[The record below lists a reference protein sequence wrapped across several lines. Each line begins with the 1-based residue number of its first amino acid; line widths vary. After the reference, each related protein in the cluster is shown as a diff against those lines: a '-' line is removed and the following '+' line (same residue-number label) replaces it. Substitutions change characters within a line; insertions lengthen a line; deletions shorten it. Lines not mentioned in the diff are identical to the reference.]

1 MTWVRRLVSR
11 RQIYR
16 DLSKEIREHLEEK
29 VDELVA
35 SGMSREDAVAAARR
49 QFGNVTLAEH
59 DGRAVWR
66 WSWMEDFLSDVRYGL
81 RGLRKNPG
89 FTAIAILTLALGIG
103 ATTAIYSVT
112 YATLLA
118 PLPYPHPDRLVIVWP
133 QFQHHRVWGTSAG
146 DFLDWK
152 RQSNVF
158 EDLTAWDS
166 QSSSFNLVS
175 AGHPE
180 QVLAQRVLADDYRVM
195 GVRFLL
201 GRNFVP
207 EEGTS
212 GKEHVAI
219 LTYKL
224 WKRLGAD
231 NGIVGQQLR
240 MNGELYAVVG
250 VTAPGPLDRI
260 KFDLIVPL
268 VFKPDQ
274 INHGFHWL
282 FVMGRLKPGVTL
294 AEAQANMSV
303 VAHRI
308 AQDHPETN
316 KDWEVSVEQLQNDF
330 LPAETKVTLWL
341 LLGAVGFVLC
351 IACVNVAN
359 LLLARSSVRQREVAV
374 RVSLGATRQR
384 IFAQFL
390 TESLVLALA
399 GGALGVA
406 LATALV
412 KVIVALLP
420 EYTLPSEADVR
431 ISMAV
436 LVFTLMVTVA
446 AGLLF
451 GCAPAW
457 QASGVDPNRALKG
470 GKDGTGHRHL
480 RQALV
485 VMEFGLAL
493 TLLSGAG
500 MALRSF
506 WNLAHVDL
514 GVRTDHI
521 LTFTLPVADGRL
533 TQPDQMIAFYRELV
547 AKVRTLPGV
556 SAANVSTGLPVEGP
570 HRGTQFWIAGAPHV
584 ERIAR
589 PSAGFQ
595 AVTPGYFEAFGIEM
609 VKGRAFTEEDR
620 AGGVRVAVVN
630 ENFVRRYLPNVDP
643 LTQRVVTESKVPG
656 VHGEEP
662 LVEWQIVGVFRNVRS
677 FGIRNDQVP
686 EMDVPFWQSPWPQAE
701 MAVRSASDPAL
712 LTKSIQEVVS
722 SMESDLPLANVKTMD
737 QIVDDRLA
745 GDRFSAVLYGGF
757 AGLALLLAAVGIY
770 GVMAFAVAQR
780 THEIGLR
787 LALGARSAQVVRMV
801 LSEGAILALLGVAI
815 GLIGAYMVGRV
826 LKNTLYGVAAFDLGV
841 FAGVALTLLAASVAA
856 SYVPAWRAAKV
867 DPMAAL
873 RYE

>member
-1 MTWVRRLVSR
+1 
-11 RQIYR
+11 
-16 DLSKEIREHLEEK
+16 
-29 VDELVA
+29 
-35 SGMSREDAVAAARR
+35 
-49 QFGNVTLAEH
+49 
-59 DGRAVWR
+59 
-66 WSWMEDFLSDVRYGL
+66 
-81 RGLRKNPG
+81 
-89 FTAIAILTLALGIG
+89 
-103 ATTAIYSVT
+103 
-112 YATLLA
+112 
-118 PLPYPHPDRLVIVWP
+118 
-133 QFQHHRVWGTSAG
+133 
-146 DFLDWK
+146 
-152 RQSNVF
+152 
-158 EDLTAWDS
+158 
-166 QSSSFNLVS
+166 
-175 AGHPE
+175 
-180 QVLAQRVLADDYRVM
+180 
-195 GVRFLL
+195 
-201 GRNFVP
+201 
-207 EEGTS
+207 
-212 GKEHVAI
+212 
-219 LTYKL
+219 
-224 WKRLGAD
+224 
-231 NGIVGQQLR
+231 
-240 MNGELYAVVG
+240 
-250 VTAPGPLDRI
+250 
-260 KFDLIVPL
+260 
-268 VFKPDQ
+268 
-274 INHGFHWL
+274 
-282 FVMGRLKPGVTL
+282 
-294 AEAQANMSV
+294 
-303 VAHRI
+303 
-308 AQDHPETN
+308 
-316 KDWEVSVEQLQNDF
+316 
-330 LPAETKVTLWL
+330 
-341 LLGAVGFVLC
+341 
-351 IACVNVAN
+351 
-359 LLLARSSVRQREVAV
+359 
-374 RVSLGATRQR
+374 
-384 IFAQFL
+384 
-390 TESLVLALA
+390 
-399 GGALGVA
+399 
-406 LATALV
+406 
-412 KVIVALLP
+412 
-420 EYTLPSEADVR
+420 
-431 ISMAV
+431 
-436 LVFTLMVTVA
+436 
-446 AGLLF
+446 LLF

-457 QASGVDPNRALKG
+457 QVSGVDPNRALKG
-470 GKDGTGHRHL
+470 GKDGTGHRRL

-570 HRGTQFWIAGAPHV
+570 HRGTQFWIAGTPHV
-584 ERIAR
+584 ERTAR
-589 PSAGFQ
+589 PGAGFQ

-656 VHGEEP
+656 VQGEEP

-701 MAVRSASDPAL
+701 MAVRSAGDPAL
-712 LTKSIQEVVS
+712 LTKSIQELVS

-745 GDRFSAVLYGGF
+745 ADRFSAVLYGGF

-787 LALGARSAQVVRMV
+787 LALGARSAQVLRMV
-801 LSEGAILALLGVAI
+801 LSEGAILAMLGVAI

-841 FAGVALTLLAASVAA
+841 FAGVALALLAASVAA